1 MTLVTKVEVKALL
14 RRPAGETA
22 EDTLIDGWIAQA
34 KALIQQDVGVPIVG
48 VTRSWTDRAV
58 THRADYHPPTLQLP
72 YPMDVST
79 LVVKDGDLNTLVV
92 GTDYDTSE
100 VNNSGLLHAARGFA
114 FTNGPYSGTA
124 KIGLDQHPDYALVI
138 EPILNN
144 ILLDVV
150 SEWYQ
155 NRRPGASSETDP
167 GVSVSNLPDSL
178 PPRVARQLRSI
189 SPTLA

>member
-1 MTLVTKVEVKALL
+1 VALVTKVEVKALL

-48 VTRSWTDRAV
+48 VSRAWTDRAV
-58 THRADYHPPTLQLP
+58 TQRTDYSPRTLQLP
-72 YPMDVST
+72 YPMDIST

-92 GTDYDTSE
+92 TTDYDTSE
-100 VNNSGLLHAARGFA
+100 VNTSGLLHAARGCS

-124 KIGLDQHPDYALVI
+124 TIGLDKGPDYALIV

-144 ILLDVV
+144 IILDVV

-155 NRRPGASSETDP
+155 NRRPGAASENDP
-167 GVSVSNLPDSL
+167 GVGVTNLPDSL